1 VDAEIIRDLFRDF
14 GPVDVRRMFGGVGV
28 FVDGQMIALVTS
40 DDVIY
45 LKADGETVPAFEKE
59 GLAPF
64 SYATKNG
71 EHTLTSYWR
80 MPDRLYDD
88 PEELARW
95 ARDAHAVALRKAAAK
110 PRPRPAKLRPAKPR
124 PAKRELGAAK
134 RALRPAKR
142 VLRPAKRAKKK
153 H

>member
-1 VDAEIIRDLFRDF
+1 MDADSIRELFAEF
-14 GPVDVRRMFGGVGV
+14 GPVDVRRMFGGQGI
-28 FVDGQMIALVTS
+28 FVDGRMIGLVS

-45 LKADGETVPAFEKE
+45 LKADTETIPAFEAE

-64 SYATKNG
+64 SYATKDG

-95 ARDAHAVALRKAAAK
+95 ARDARAVSLRAAA
-110 PRPRPAKLRPAKPR
+110 R
-124 PAKRELGAAK
+124 
-134 RALRPAKR
+134 RAQPKVRTPKTN
-142 VLRPAKRAKKK
+142 AKKK
-153 H
+153 PAVKAKAKAKRR